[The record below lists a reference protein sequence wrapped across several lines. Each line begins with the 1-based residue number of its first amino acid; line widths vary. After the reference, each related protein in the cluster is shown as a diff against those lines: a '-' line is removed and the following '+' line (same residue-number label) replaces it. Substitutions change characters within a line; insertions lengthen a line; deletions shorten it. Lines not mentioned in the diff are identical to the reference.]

1 MILYIL
7 FVFLISDYRD
17 STMPSDTKISR
28 RTFLKTSIAVGA
40 GIYGVS
46 YLGAIKR
53 SPAVKKFKE
62 HHLKPGLVV
71 VHGNVSDLADEPV
84 TIKEMVRRAMNALGG
99 MDKLVSKG
107 DRVIIKPN
115 IAWNQRPEFA
125 ANTNPYVVAAL
136 VELCREAGASRVK
149 IMDHTCSSNPEPSYN
164 NSGIATAARHAGAEV
179 TYLDK
184 NRFQEFTIPDGKI
197 LKSWPFYEEMVYAN
211 EVDVLINVPIA
222 KQHGTSRLSM
232 GLKNVFGMIGG
243 DRGSLHTDIHPKIA
257 DLNKFLKVDLTVLDA
272 FRILKNHGPTGGRLD
287 DVDNSA
293 ERARRIIV
301 STDPVAADAYGA
313 TLFGLQPTDVG
324 YIRESHE
331 QGLGE
336 INYRLKGFEEIQV

>member
-1 MILYIL
+1 M
-7 FVFLISDYRD
+7 FTDN
-17 STMPSDTKISR
+17 KISR
-28 RTFLKTSIAVGA
+28 RTLLKTGIVVGA
-40 GIYGVS
+40 GIYGLS
-46 YLGAIKR
+46 YINARKR
-53 SPAVKKFKE
+53 MPDFKKLKE
-62 HHLKPGLVV
+62 HHLKSGLVV
-71 VHGNVSDLADEPV
+71 AHGDVSNTLDEPAI
-84 TIKEMVRRAMNALGG
+84 IKEMVRRAMIALEG

-115 IAWNQRPEFA
+115 IAWNQRPAFA

-136 VELCREAGASRVK
+136 VELCLEVGAYRVK
-149 IMDHTCSSNPEPSYN
+149 VMDHTCSANPETSYH
-164 NSGIATAARHAGAEV
+164 NSGIASAALQAGAHV
-179 TYLDK
+179 TYINK
-184 NRFQEFTIPDGKI
+184 SRFQNFTIPDSKV
-197 LKSWPFYEEMVYAN
+197 LKAWSFYEEMVYAD

-257 DLNKFLKVDLTVLDA
+257 DLNKFIKIDLTVLDA

-313 TLFGLQPTDVG
+313 TLFGMQPADIG

-336 INYRLKGFEEIQV
+336 IDYRLKGFEEIQV

>member
-1 MILYIL
+1 M
-7 FVFLISDYRD
+7 FSDN
-17 STMPSDTKISR
+17 KISR
-28 RTFLKTSIAVGA
+28 RTFLKAGIAVGA
-40 GIYGVS
+40 GVYGLS
-46 YLGAIKR
+46 YLGTIQR
-53 SPAVKKFKE
+53 SPAIKKLKE
-62 HHLKPGLVV
+62 HRLKPGLVV
-71 VHGNVSDLADEPV
+71 VQGNVSDTADEPV
-84 TIKEMVRRAMNALGG
+84 TIKEMVRRAVNALGG
-99 MDKLVSKG
+99 MDKLVSRG

-136 VELCREAGASRVK
+136 VELCRDAGAGRVK
-149 IMDHTCSSNPEPSYN
+149 VMDHTCSANPETSYTT
-164 NSGIATAARHAGAEV
+164 SGIAAIARESGAEV
-179 TYLDK
+179 VYVNK
-184 NRFQEFTIPDGKI
+184 NRFTDFTIPGSKTI
-197 LKSWPFYEEMVYAN
+197 KSWPFYEEMVHAD

-257 DLNKFLKVDLTVLDA
+257 DLNKFVKIDLTVLDA

-313 TLFGLQPTDVG
+313 TLFGIQPMDVG

-336 INYRLKGFEEIQV
+336 INYHLKGFEEIRL

>member
-1 MILYIL
+1 MYKDNI
-7 FVFLISDYRD
+7 
-17 STMPSDTKISR
+17 ISR
-28 RTFLKTSIAVGA
+28 RSFLKTSIAVGA
-40 GIYGVS
+40 GIYGLS
-46 YLGAIKR
+46 YLSTIKRRPAIK
-53 SPAVKKFKE
+53 KLKE
-62 HHLKPGLVV
+62 YQLKPGLVV
-71 VHGNVSDLADEPV
+71 VHGNVSDLAAEQV

-99 MDKLVSKG
+99 IDKLVSRG

-136 VELCREAGASRVK
+136 VELCREVGAYRVK
-149 IMDHTCSSNPEPSYN
+149 VMDHTCSANPETSYH
-164 NSGIATAARHAGAEV
+164 NSGIASAALKAGAHV
-179 TYLDK
+179 TYINK
-184 NRFQEFTIPDGKI
+184 SRFRDFTIPDSKV
-197 LKSWPFYEEMVYAN
+197 LKSWSFYEEMVYAD

-243 DRGSLHTDIHPKIA
+243 DRGSLHTNIHPKIA
-257 DLNKFLKVDLTVLDA
+257 DLNKFIKIDLTVLDA
-272 FRILKNHGPTGGRLD
+272 FRILRNHGPTGGRLD

-313 TLFGLQPTDVG
+313 TLFGMQPADVG

-336 INYRLKGFEEIQV
+336 IDYRLKGFEEIQV

>member
-1 MILYIL
+1 M
-7 FVFLISDYRD
+7 SA
-17 STMPSDTKISR
+17 KISR
-28 RTFLKTSIAVGA
+28 RTFLKASIAAGA

-46 YLGAIKR
+46 YLGTMRR
-53 SPAVKKFKE
+53 SPAIKKLKE
-62 HHLKPGLVV
+62 HHLKPGLIVA
-71 VHGNVSDLADEPV
+71 HGNISDAADEPV
-84 TIKEMVRRAMNALGG
+84 IIKEMVRRAIKALGG
-99 MDKLVSKG
+99 LDKIVSKG
-107 DRVIIKPN
+107 NRVIIKPN

-125 ANTNPYVVAAL
+125 ANTNPYVVATL

-149 IMDHTCSSNPEPSYN
+149 VMDHTCSANPEPSYR
-164 NSGIATAARHAGAEV
+164 NSGIASAAQQAGAEV
-179 TYLDK
+179 SFLNK
-184 NRFQEFTIPDGKI
+184 NRFRDFSIPDGKV
-197 LKSWPFYEEMVYAN
+197 LKSWPFYEEMVYAD

-257 DLNKFLKVDLTVLDA
+257 DLNKFLKIDLTVLDA

-287 DVDNSA
+287 DVDNSP

-313 TLFGLQPTDVG
+313 TLFGMQPEDIG
-324 YIRESHE
+324 YLRQSYE

-336 INYRLKGFEEIQV
+336 IDYQQKGFEEIQV

>member
-1 MILYIL
+1 M
-7 FVFLISDYRD
+7 DN
-17 STMPSDTKISR
+17 KISR
-28 RTFLKTSIAVGA
+28 RTFLKTGIAVGA
-40 GIYGVS
+40 GIYGLS
-46 YLGAIKR
+46 YLGTLKRKPAIK
-53 SPAVKKFKE
+53 KLKE
-62 HHLKPGLVV
+62 HQLKPGLVV
-71 VHGNVSDLADEPV
+71 AHGNVSDTLDEP
-84 TIKEMVRRAMNALGG
+84 TIIKEMVRCALNALGG
-99 MDKLVSKG
+99 MDKLISKG

-136 VELCREAGASRVK
+136 IELCREAGASRVK
-149 IMDHTCSSNPEPSYN
+149 VMDHTCSANPETSYE
-164 NSGIATAARHAGAEV
+164 NSGIATTARQAGAEV
-179 TYLDK
+179 SYIDK
-184 NRFQEFTIPDGKI
+184 SRFRDFTIANGKV

-257 DLNKFLKVDLTVLDA
+257 DLNKFVKIDLTVLDA

-287 DVDNSA
+287 DVDSST
-293 ERARRIIV
+293 EHARRIIV

-313 TLFGLQPTDVG
+313 TLFGMQPKEVG

-336 INYRLKGFEEIQV
+336 IDYRLKGFEEIHV

>member
-1 MILYIL
+1 M
-7 FVFLISDYRD
+7 SA
-17 STMPSDTKISR
+17 KISR
-28 RTFLKTSIAVGA
+28 RAFLKTSIAVGA

-46 YLGAIKR
+46 YLGGIKR
-53 SPAVKKFKE
+53 TPAIKKFKE
-62 HHLKPGLVV
+62 HRLKPGLIVA
-71 VHGNVSDLADEPV
+71 HGNISDATDEPV
-84 TIKEMVRRAMNALGG
+84 IVKEMVRRAIKALGG
-99 MDKLVSKG
+99 LDKLVAKG

-136 VELCREAGASRVK
+136 VELCKEAGAGRVK
-149 IMDHTCSSNPEPSYN
+149 VMDHTCSVNPETSYTT
-164 NSGIATAARHAGAEV
+164 SRIAAIAREAGAEV
-179 TYLDK
+179 AYIHK
-184 NRFQEFTIPDGKI
+184 NRFTDFAIHDGKA
-197 LKSWPFYEEMVYAN
+197 LKSWPFYEEMVYAD

-257 DLNKFLKVDLTVLDA
+257 DLNKFLKIDLTVLDA

-293 ERARRIIV
+293 ECARRIIV

-313 TLFGLQPTDVG
+313 TLFSMQATEVG
-324 YIRESHE
+324 YIRQSHE

-336 INYRLKGFEEIQV
+336 IDYRRKGFEEISVAL

>member
-1 MILYIL
+1 MNN
-7 FVFLISDYRD
+7 
-17 STMPSDTKISR
+17 TISR
-28 RTFLKTSIAVGA
+28 RTFLKTGIVVGA
-40 GIYGVS
+40 GVYGLS
-46 YLGAIKR
+46 YLNNLKKKPTIKR
-53 SPAVKKFKE
+53 LKE
-62 HHLKPGLVV
+62 HQLKSGLVV
-71 VHGNVSDLADEPV
+71 VHGDGLNSTDESTAV
-84 TIKEMVRRAMNALGG
+84 KEMVRRAMNALGG

-107 DRVIIKPN
+107 NRVIIKPN
-115 IAWNQRPEFA
+115 IAWNQKPEFA
-125 ANTNPYVVAAL
+125 ANTNPFVVAAL

-149 IMDHTCSSNPEPSYN
+149 VMDHTCSANPEPSYE
-164 NSGIATAARHAGAEV
+164 NSGIATTARQAGAEV
-179 TYLDK
+179 PYIDK
-184 NRFQEFTIPDGKI
+184 SRFRDFTIADGKV

-257 DLNKFLKVDLTVLDA
+257 DLNKFVKIDLTVLDA

-287 DVDNSA
+287 DVDNSV

-301 STDPVAADAYGA
+301 STDPVAVDAYGA
-313 TLFGLQPTDVG
+313 ILFGMQPADVG

-336 INYRLKGFEEIQV
+336 IDYRLKGFEEIHV